1 MVYRNRTNI
10 IWEIWFIW
18 ATFLCWGQ
26 WLMVLVRL
34 RTKHFN
40 CLVNGCRKSGNSG
53 QNCRQCRCF
62 TFLFKVT
69 DGGCTDTG
77 IRCTH
82 AENRRHGMWV
92 NGNGNRRKPGSEASV
107 GCNEVK
113 TWPTWPVRHS
123 HTRGRILWSFW
134 EPVSALRQISNK
146 DTNNPV
152 WALYSLHRA
161 RVMSFV
167 GPGPGGWREEAFPAF
182 EETVTR
188 SQQQRTDWVLRVLS
202 DPHKYALSVGSDDQP
217 YPLLSLRI
225 LTSLSCFMLITLTH
239 GRNK

>member
-1 MVYRNRTNI
+1 MVDRTNI

-26 WLMVLVRL
+26 WLVVLVRL

-92 NGNGNRRKPGSEASV
+92 DGNGNRRKPGSEASV

-113 TWPTWPVRHS
+113 TWPTWAMACQALPHPRKDIVIFLGTRVSSPADFKQRHKQS
-123 HTRGRILWSFW
+123 S
-134 EPVSALRQISNK
+134 VSSVLF
-146 DTNNPV
+146 T
-152 WALYSLHRA
+152 
-161 RVMSFV
+161 
-167 GPGPGGWREEAFPAF
+167 PGPCYEFCWAGAGRME
-182 EETVTR
+182 R
-188 SQQQRTDWVLRVLS
+188 G
-202 DPHKYALSVGSDDQP
+202 SV
-217 YPLLSLRI
+217 
-225 LTSLSCFMLITLTH
+225 SCFWGNRHPESATENRLGIEGIEWST
-239 GRNK
+239 